1 MANILRKIKRLK
13 DLVAVKRLTESTS
26 WSEED
31 TAVATRQ
38 MLSMVYDAADYIEIA
53 NMNFSKHKKY

>member
-1 MANILRKIKRLK
+1 MKHLK

-26 WSEED
+26 WSEEN
-31 TAVATRQ
+31 TVVVERQ

-53 NMNFSKHKKY
+53 NMNFNKYKKV